1 MFLWLPLVIGPAGYT
16 PEATLTG
23 WWLQSQPRSSVF
35 SWVAVSPHRTGVVQG
50 LGRDVGRQ
58 NPGWFPPLPL
68 LPFWDSHLS
77 LPCLQLPWL
86 GTLVLGFFFLPASC
100 TCHFAYCQV
109 RSGRNREVS
118 LRESPLENVDCPS
131 DSPFILLSSSS
142 CFFHI
147 MSRLKVICGGVL
159 PISS

>member
-86 GTLVLGFFFLPASC
+86 GTLVLGFFFFYQHPVHATLPTAKLGVAEIGKFLCVNLLLRMWTAHQTLPSFCYLQAAVFSTSCPDLKLSVEAS
-100 TCHFAYCQV
+100 F
-109 RSGRNREVS
+109 
-118 LRESPLENVDCPS
+118 P
-131 DSPFILLSSSS
+131 
-142 CFFHI
+142 
-147 MSRLKVICGGVL
+147 
-159 PISS
+159 

>member
-58 NPGWFPPLPL
+58 NPGIPASPATSL
-68 LPFWDSHLS
+68 LRFSSFSPMPSVALARYS
-77 LPCLQLPWL
+77 GPRI
-86 GTLVLGFFFLPASC
+86 FFFLPASC